1 MNFLRALIIYVGHI
15 TGIVLPFL
23 LFQYNKSKNNR
34 LTIYNLHSTS
44 IEDFPKYFSLLKR
57 IDQKEKFINPKELDK
72 FFNNKLDNKSFS
84 LLTLDDGFDNNYIF
98 AKTVLKELNIK
109 AIFFII
115 PNIINNKSM
124 DTNYEFYNILFPKK
138 NIKKFKKYKN
148 KFKPM
153 SLKKILNINNYGH
166 TIGMHGYN
174 HENFGTL
181 NEQEILSSIN
191 KGLNIFKKYKIEV
204 KHFAYPFGHKN
215 SFNKISNNLVKQYF
229 KYIHLGIRG
238 INYNKK
244 TESKGILLMRH
255 PISSL
260 KKDLK
265 YSPIS
270 YKEIN
275 FFTSNRISFL
285 INKFYK
291 S

>member
-1 MNFLRALIIYVGHI
+1 MNFLRSLIINLGHI
-15 TGIVLPFL
+15 SGIVFPSL
-23 LFQYNKSKNNR
+23 LFKLNKSNNNR

-44 IEDFPKYFSLLKR
+44 IEDFPKYFSLLKK

-98 AKTVLKELNIK
+98 AKTVLEELKIK

-115 PNIINNKSM
+115 PNIIINQSI
-124 DTNYEFYNILFPKK
+124 DINYDFYNILFPKK
-138 NIKKFKKYKN
+138 DIKQFKKYKN
-148 KFKPM
+148 NFKPM
-153 SLKKILNINNYGH
+153 SLKKILKMIYHGH

-174 HENFGTL
+174 HENFGSL
-181 NEQEILSSIN
+181 NQKEILSSIN
-191 KGLNIFKKYKIEV
+191 KGLNILKKNNIEV
-204 KHFAYPFGHKN
+204 EHFAYPFGDKN
-215 SFNKISNNLVKQYF
+215 SFNNISNNLVKKYF

-238 INYNKK
+238 VNYNVKIK
-244 TESKGILLMRH
+244 SKGRLLMRH

-265 YSPIS
+265 YSAIS

-275 FFTSNRISFL
+275 FFTSNRISFF

-291 S
+291 I